1 MLRGLSRQDWSSTS
15 PSYPK
20 NLIPKKNNY
29 PIPTLHRVHRVL
41 HRVFRLGPYVG

>member
-20 NLIPKKNNY
+20 NLIPKK
-29 PIPTLHRVHRVL
+29 IITLYR
-41 HRVFRLGPYVG
+41 PYIGYIGSYTGYFGSDPM